1 MIRFFYAEEKTNSY
15 YPVPWNWSEDPFPA
29 FRGEGQRYNAFLA
42 VANGFKPWFNTFN
55 LGSNT
60 AMSDD
65 YCKIITTKKGTRLLV
80 PCSRKDDEKIL
91 LITARGG
98 FRGGIGKIEAVGG
111 EILWQRGCAMHCTP
125 VAHIIARIT
134 DPDGYVRTETGN
146 RSSHG
151 DTEIFSWKGGYFR
164 MDTEEYE
171 AAVDIGVLFATRN
184 TIQQELEACK
194 AKRAEEEASRQA
206 RPLFIDK
213 LEDLSEQI
221 KACGYHSPYVF
232 GETYFTEDRQ
242 GPVHHLY
249 TEDAVKMVEERVT
262 KAEKDHA
269 MRIAEE
275 KWQPLF
281 VEAVKGHKLKVKE
294 DPWGCRQPGY
304 YSNCVSM
311 WNRSEHASVSYPY
324 SQEGLE
330 RFIKDLPKYEE

>member
-1 MIRFFYAEEKTNSY
+1 MLKLYYAMEKTNSY
-15 YPVPWNWSEDPFPA
+15 YPAPWNWSEDPFPA
-29 FRGEGQRYNAFLA
+29 FRGAGQRYNAFLA
-42 VANGFKPWFNTFN
+42 VANGFKPWFSSFN
-55 LGSNT
+55 LADNK

-65 YCKIITTKKGTRLLV
+65 YCKIIVTRKGTRLLV
-80 PCSRKDDEKIL
+80 PCSKEEDEKIL

-98 FRGGIGKIEAVGG
+98 FRGGFGEIEAVGG
-111 EILWQRGCAMHCTP
+111 EILWQKGCAMHCTP
-125 VAHIIARIT
+125 VAHIVARIT
-134 DPDGYVRTETGN
+134 DPDGYVRTETGH

-171 AAVDIGVLFATRN
+171 AAVDIGALFATRN

-206 RPLFIDK
+206 RPLLIDK
-213 LEDLSEQI
+213 LQTENARI
-221 KACGYHSPYVF
+221 KACGYKGFAF
-232 GETYFTEDRQ
+232 GETYFAADDPEAA
-242 GPVHHLY
+242 VHHLY
-249 TEDAVKMVEERVT
+249 TEDAVKMVEGRAAEAEEER
-262 KAEKDHA
+262 A

-294 DPWGCRQPGY
+294 DPWNHRQPAF

-311 WNRSEHASVSYPY
+311 WNRSERTSVSYPY